1 MAFKNGY
8 RLWDNEYIQAH
19 WSPEEIAESNAR
31 VAHIGEIIDAERNGE
46 ISHDEAMIRHLMLDP
61 DLLENM
67 LDDAYGDPE
76 QVKRVRAWSKE
87 AKNRTREN
95 RYWASLL
102 RHAQKTVQNG
112 YNVEPVLHALNEAVS
127 LIKTATTTGTSL

>member
-19 WSPEEIAESNAR
+19 WTPEEIAESNAR

-67 LDDAYGDPE
+67 LDDTCGDPE
-76 QVKRVRAWSKE
+76 QIKRVRAWSKE
-87 AKNRTREN
+87 AKIRTREN
-95 RYWASLL
+95 RYWDSLPE
-102 RHAQKTVQNG
+102 HAQKTAKNG
-112 YNVEPVLHALNEAVS
+112 YNIEAVLHALNEAIGI
-127 LIKTATTTGTSL
+127 IKAAVPARV

>member
-19 WSPEEIAESNAR
+19 WTPEEIVESNAR

-46 ISHDEAMIRHLMLDP
+46 ISHDEAMIRHLMIDP
-61 DLLENM
+61 DLLEVM
-67 LDDAYGDPE
+67 LDDAYDDSE

-87 AKNRTREN
+87 AKNRTQEA
-95 RYWASLL
+95 RYWDSL
-102 RHAQKTVQNG
+102 AQNAEITVQRG
-112 YNVEPVLHALNEAVS
+112 YNIENALASINKA
-127 LIKTATTTGTSL
+127 LGILKAATTANV

>member
-31 VAHIGEIIDAERNGE
+31 VAHIGKIIDAERNGE

-87 AKNRTREN
+87 AKIRTQEAK
-95 RYWASLL
+95 YWDALVSN
-102 RHAQKTVQNG
+102 AAITVQRG
-112 YNVEPVLHALNEAVS
+112 YNIENALASINKA
-127 LIKTATTTGTSL
+127 LGILKAATTANV